1 MNGKT
6 VIPTLDAY
14 TQVVGIRVTEL
25 DSGCIIESYN
35 GETTSKGVVTVVA
48 KSPQTICFRASDH
61 ERSLVEQVADH
72 HEQSMSAFL
81 RTVIMNYCSAYIDD
95 IGLDEFVAE
104 VQAIADKKERRRKE
118 EEERLK
124 AAEKKEADLKRRTTT
139 IAAAL
144 AQRSSGV

>member
-1 MNGKT
+1 M
-6 VIPTLDAY
+6 
-14 TQVVGIRVTEL
+14 
-25 DSGCIIESYN
+25 
-35 GETTSKGVVTVVA
+35 VTVVA

-61 ERSLVEQVADH
+61 ERSLVQQVADH

-95 IGLDEFVAE
+95 VGVDEFVAE
-104 VQAIADKKERRRKE
+104 AQKAAAEKERKRKE

-124 AAEKKEADLKRRTTT
+124 AAEKREADLRQRSTS